1 MLKVMMMMMMLWQ
14 LVSLVLA
21 DHSFSLVDDEKTPAG
36 KYLVMTN
43 NNFFYSGEI
52 IMFAFD
58 AFAVDWINKVFLKS
72 FTCFR
77 EFNYGKFT
85 FLTRILLRLMM
96 YL

>member
-43 NNFFYSGEI
+43 NNF
-52 IMFAFD
+52 
-58 AFAVDWINKVFLKS
+58 L
-72 FTCFR
+72 
-77 EFNYGKFT
+77 
-85 FLTRILLRLMM
+85 LLRRDNHVCLRCVRCR
-96 YL
+96 LDQLSVFEKFHLLS